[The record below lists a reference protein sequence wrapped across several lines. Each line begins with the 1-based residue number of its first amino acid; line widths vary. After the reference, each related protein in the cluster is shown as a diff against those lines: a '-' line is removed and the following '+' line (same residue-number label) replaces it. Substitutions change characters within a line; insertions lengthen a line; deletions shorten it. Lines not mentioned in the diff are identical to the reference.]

1 MSKKI
6 LKSLFII
13 LGVFILS
20 IIYLSTV
27 GIETKKFNKK
37 IQDLVRQK
45 NDKLDT
51 SLKKIKLTLDPL
63 NFKINAKT
71 IDAKVTFRG
80 KPIELEYIKTQIPIN
95 SLVKNQL
102 IASQIEISTKSILLK
117 NFASLIRSTNN
128 RPELFFLEQFIK
140 KGYLVADLKLNFDE
154 FGALKEDYIVKGLL
168 RDGKVSFFKKNQLD
182 KINFLFNIRGN
193 NFNFKDI
200 SFNANNINFFSE
212 RLNIKKNKK
221 DYFFEGSLSNDNSS
235 LSSELLNIIQLRY
248 PLFNLINTNF
258 NSKNDFSFSINN
270 KFKVKNL
277 AINSNILIDRSQFKK
292 NSLIS
297 NNLIK
302 INDLIDLKD
311 HKIKASY
318 SNNKLSIEGKGQI
331 KLQNKFELIDYV
343 ITNKD
348 SDLNLISNLNLT
360 ELDFKNQSLL
370 KEYLPKTNDILSL
383 KDHKIKI
390 DFNKN
395 ILSLKGSGK
404 IKLENELNKVEYLFS
419 IKDKLYN
426 FETDLEIN
434 DTNIDIDFLNYTKDK
449 NFKSRLEI
457 NGSYNKKLGINFKKF
472 SLLSKNNSFLINNL
486 IIDKTNK
493 IVKVDKID
501 LNYFDNSNEK
511 NKFVFSRAKNNY
523 YKINGSLFNAESL
536 ITKLLKSKDDKKFDI
551 FKEDINIKLDFS
563 NVYLD
568 KYNIVKDLNGNLQ
581 IVDNKLYQAE
591 ISAIFDNNKNFKFT
605 INTNKNDEKITT
617 LYSSR
622 AKPLVNRYKFIK
634 GFEETDEGYLDFYSI
649 KKDRISNSKLV
660 IDNFK
665 VKEIPVLA
673 KLLTLASLQG
683 IADLLTGEGVRFTD
697 FEMNFTNKDKLMT
710 IQELY
715 AIGPAISILIE
726 GYIEENN
733 LISLRGTLVPA
744 TTINRS
750 IASIPL
756 LGDLLIGKKVGE
768 GVFGVSFKVK
778 GLPKNLKTTVNPI
791 KTLTPRFITRT
802 LEKIKKN

>member
-6 LKSLFII
+6 LKSLSII
-13 LGVFILS
+13 LGLFILL
-20 IIYLSTV
+20 IIYLSTI

-45 NDKLDT
+45 NDKLDI
-51 SLKKIKLTLDPL
+51 SLKKIKLTLDPV
-63 NFKINAKT
+63 NFKINGKT
-71 IDAKVTFRG
+71 IDAKVTFKG
-80 KPIELEYIKTQIPIN
+80 KPIELEYIKTQIQIN
-95 SLVKNQL
+95 SLVKSKL
-102 IASQIEISTKSILLK
+102 TVSQVEISTKSILLK
-117 NFASLIRSTNN
+117 NFVSIIRSINS

-140 KGYLVADLKLNFDE
+140 KGYLVADLRLNFDE

-193 NFNFKDI
+193 SFNFEDI
-200 SFNANNINFFSE
+200 SFNLNNINFLSE
-212 RLNIKKNKK
+212 RLNIKKNEK
-221 DYFFEGSLSNDNSS
+221 DYFFEGSLSNDNSY
-235 LSSELLNIIQLRY
+235 LSPGLLNIIKLKY
-248 PLFNLINTNF
+248 PLFNPIDTNF
-258 NSKNDFSFSINN
+258 KSKNDFSFNISN

-277 AINSNILIDRSQFKK
+277 AINSSILINKSQFKK
-292 NSLIS
+292 NSFI
-297 NNLIK
+297 NNNFIK
-302 INDLIDLKD
+302 INDLVDFKD

-318 SNNKLSIEGKGQI
+318 SNNKLSIKGKGQVKI
-331 KLQNKFELIDYV
+331 QNKFEFIDYV

-348 SDLNLISNLNLT
+348 SDLNLISNLNLS
-360 ELDFKNQSLL
+360 ELNFKNQSLI
-370 KEYLPKTNDILSL
+370 KKYLPKTNDILNL
-383 KDHKIKI
+383 KDQKIKI
-390 DFNKN
+390 DFKKN
-395 ILSLKGSGK
+395 ILSLKGLGK
-404 IKLENELNKVEYLFS
+404 IKLENKLNKVEYFFS
-419 IKDKLYN
+419 INDKVYN

-434 DTNIDIDFLNYTKDK
+434 DTNIKIDLINYTKDK
-449 NFKSRLEI
+449 NLKSLLEI
-457 NGSYNKKLGINFKKF
+457 DGSYNKKLGINFKKI
-472 SLLSKNNSFLINNL
+472 SLLSKNNNFIINNL
-486 IIDKTNK
+486 IIDRTNK
-493 IVKVDKID
+493 ITKVDKID
-501 LNYFDNSNEK
+501 MDYFDNSNEK
-511 NKFVFSRAKNNY
+511 NKFVFSRTKNNH
-523 YKINGSLFNAESL
+523 YKISGSLFNAESL

-551 FKEDINIKLDFS
+551 FKEDIDIKLDFS

-568 KYNIVKDLNGNLQ
+568 KYNVVKDLNGNLQ

-591 ISAIFDNNKNFKFT
+591 ISATFDNNKDFKFT

-617 LYSSR
+617 LYSSK
-622 AKPLVNRYKFIK
+622 AKPLVDKYEFIK
-634 GFEETDEGYLDFYSI
+634 GFDETDEGYLDFYSI
-649 KKDRISNSKLV
+649 KKDRISNSKLI

-665 VKEIPVLA
+665 VKEIPALA
-673 KLLTLASLQG
+673 KLLALASLQG
-683 IADLLTGEGVRFTD
+683 IADLLTGEGIRFTD

-726 GYIEENN
+726 GYIEEDN

-756 LGDLLIGKKVGE
+756 LGDLLIGKKIGE

-778 GLPKNLKTTVNPI
+778 GPPKNLKTTVNPI

>member
-6 LKSLFII
+6 LKSLSIM
-13 LGVFILS
+13 LGVFILL

-27 GIETKKFNKK
+27 GIETKRFNKK

-63 NFKINAKT
+63 NFKVNAKT
-71 IDAKVTFRG
+71 IDAKVTFKG
-80 KPIELEYIKTQIPIN
+80 KPIELEYIKTQIPLN
-95 SLVKNQL
+95 SLIKSQL
-102 IASQIEISTKSILLK
+102 ITSQIEISTKSILLK
-117 NFASLIRSTNN
+117 NFVSLIRSINN

-140 KGYLVADLKLNFDE
+140 KGYLVVDLKLNFDE

-168 RDGKVSFFKKNQLD
+168 KDGKVSFFKKNQLD

-200 SFNANNINFFSE
+200 SFNANNINFLSE

-221 DYFFEGSLSNDNSS
+221 DFFFEGSLSNDNSS
-235 LSSELLNIIQLRY
+235 LSNELLNVIKLKY

-258 NSKNDFSFSINN
+258 KSKNNFSFSINN

-277 AINSNILIDRSQFKK
+277 AINSSILINRSQFKK
-292 NSLIS
+292 NSLI
-297 NNLIK
+297 NNNFIK
-302 INDLIDLKD
+302 INDLVDLKD

-318 SNNKLSIEGKGQI
+318 SNNELSIEGKGQV

-348 SDLNLISNLNLT
+348 SGLNLISNLNLS
-360 ELDFKNQSLL
+360 ELDFKNQILL
-370 KEYLPKTNDILSL
+370 KEYLPKTNDIISL
-383 KDHKIKI
+383 KDQKIKI
-390 DFNKN
+390 NFNKN

-404 IKLENELNKVEYLFS
+404 IKLENELNKVEYFFS
-419 IKDKLYN
+419 IKDKVYN

-457 NGSYNKKLGINFKKF
+457 NGSYNKKLGINFKKI

-486 IIDKTNK
+486 IIDKSNK
-493 IVKVDKID
+493 IAKVDKID

-511 NKFVFSRAKNNY
+511 NKFVFSRTKNNY

-568 KYNIVKDLNGNLQ
+568 KYNVVKDLNGNLQ

-634 GFEETDEGYLDFYSI
+634 GFEETDEGYLDFYSM
-649 KKDRISNSKLV
+649 KKGKISNSKLI

-665 VKEIPVLA
+665 VKEIPALA

-778 GLPKNLKTTVNPI
+778 GPPKNLKTTVNPI